1 MSRVGKNAIAVP
13 AGVDVAIVGNTVE
26 VKGAKGSLSRSF
38 LPDVSVALDGGVLTV
53 TPNSASRQ
61 ARALWGTTRS
71 NLQAMVVGVTEGF
84 RRQLEL
90 QGVGYRAQMQGTT
103 LRLQLG
109 FSHDVEIPAPDG
121 VAIECPN
128 QQEIVISGIDKQR
141 VGQLASEIRR
151 LRPPEPYKGKG
162 IRYKGEFVLRKE
174 GKKK

>member
-1 MSRVGKNAIAVP
+1 MSRVGKNVIAVP
-13 AGVDVAIVGNTVE
+13 PGVEVAIGDSVVE
-26 VKGAKGSLSRSF
+26 VTGSKGSLKRLF
-38 LPDVSVALDGGVLTV
+38 LPEVSVAFEAGSLVV

-71 NLQAMVVGVTEGF
+71 NLQAMVTGVTEGF
-84 RRQLEL
+84 RRQLEI
-90 QGVGYRAQMQGTT
+90 QGVGYRAQMQGAT
-103 LRLQLG
+103 LKLQLG
-109 FSHDVEIPAPDG
+109 YSHDIEIPVPDG
-121 VAIECPN
+121 IGIECPS

-141 VGQLASEIRR
+141 VGQLASEIKR

>member
-13 AGVDVAIVGNTVE
+13 SGVDVVIDDHTVE
-26 VKGAKGSLSRSF
+26 ISGARGSLKHAY
-38 LPDVSVALDGGVLTV
+38 LADVSVVFEGGSLAV
-53 TPNSASRQ
+53 TPKSATRQ

-71 NLQAMVVGVTEGF
+71 NLQAMVTGVTDGF
-84 RRQLEL
+84 RRSLEL
-90 QGVGYRAQMQGTT
+90 QGVGYRAQMQGET

-109 FSHDVEIPAPDG
+109 YSHDIEIPVPDG
-121 VAIECPN
+121 IAIECPN
-128 QQEIVISGIDKQR
+128 QQEIVISGSDKQR

-162 IRYKGEFVLRKE
+162 IRYKGETVLRKE